1 MSVKQ
6 EDGGSLPTCA
16 IKQEADDDSSKV
28 SQQPA
33 VVTSRN
39 SARPN
44 FTSPT
49 VSDVSAIP
57 WTNRNG
63 SSRSSLVK
71 GGESPWPLTEMA
83 GRSISGTLASRARF
97 VNGRRLTAP
106 MLSPELVSNFALV
119 HQSDSTFSLEREMS
133 PTSLFSS
140 PQHSALFGGRKRPF
154 SISPCS
160 TGSLDLN
167 ALIRTSP
174 SSLVAYV
181 NNSRGSSAGSIGHL
195 SPSLIVSNPITLQRI
210 LSGQQRMS
218 SRPVSKQRQS
228 IPSSVLEETAPTT
241 VVKTEPIE
249 TNSPLEV
256 NNMYYSMDIKSQL
269 EAVAEENCSSDND
282 EMLTD
287 NGTSESAVTESE
299 TERRDKS
306 SRQPRIKA
314 KREYFSYPVHEEPHN
329 NRCLWEN
336 CHEQFNCLDELVAHI
351 NSIHIYQESKKNFIC
366 RWQGCIR
373 GLKEFKAQYMLLVH
387 MRRHTGE
394 KPHKCS
400 VSDYLLSVCAVTV
413 LS

>member
-6 EDGGSLPTCA
+6 EDGGSLPICA
-16 IKQEADDDSSKV
+16 IKQEARDGDSNKV
-28 SQQPA
+28 AEQPI
-33 VVTSRN
+33 VVTTKN

-49 VSDVSAIP
+49 VSDVSSIP

-71 GGESPWPLTEMA
+71 GGESPWPLTEVT
-83 GRSISGTLASRARF
+83 GRSISGSLTSRRF
-97 VNGRRLTAP
+97 INGRRLTAP

-119 HQSDSTFSLEREMS
+119 HQSDSTFSLERELS

-140 PQHSALFGGRKRPF
+140 PQHSTLFGGRKRPF

-195 SPSLIVSNPITLQRI
+195 SPSLLVSNPITLQRI
-210 LSGQQRMS
+210 LSGQQRLS
-218 SRPVSKQRQS
+218 SRPVSKQRQ
-228 IPSSVLEETAPTT
+228 PVPNNVQEEIAPTT
-241 VVKTEPIE
+241 VVKTEPVE
-249 TNSPLEV
+249 TTNPPEV
-256 NNMYYSMDIKSQL
+256 NSMYYSMDIKEL
-269 EAVAEENCSSDND
+269 EAVPEENCSSDND

-299 TERRDKS
+299 PERRDKS
-306 SRQPRIKA
+306 SRQPRMKA

-329 NRCLWEN
+329 NRCMWEN
-336 CHEQFNCLDELVAHI
+336 CGEQFNCLDELVAHI
-351 NSIHIYQESKKNFIC
+351 NSVHIYQESKKNFIC
-366 RWQGCIR
+366 RWHGCIR

-394 KPHKCS
+394 KPHKCT
-400 VSDYLLSVCAVTV
+400 VSDYLFIVCTVTV